1 MFVNGNGAADSLE
14 HIKYEVVPAISSLF
28 PFQTSVA
35 RLISIWVDVDADLEE
50 SRFVEIVMVDYT

>member
-1 MFVNGNGAADSLE
+1 MALQTPWNISNTR
-14 HIKYEVVPAISSLF
+14 IVPAISSLL
-28 PFQTSVA
+28 PFQTVA

>member
-1 MFVNGNGAADSLE
+1 MALQTPWNISNTR
-14 HIKYEVVPAISSLF
+14 IVPAISSLL